1 MNLISNI
8 TICPREIIAPWNYGM
23 MIVAFDY
30 PIIVNMR
37 IDITKWYG
45 FFEYDDTK
53 RTTHFREMY
62 SMDMICRD
70 EIYGEYKIDTWIF
83 SFN

>member
-8 TICPREIIAPWNYGM
+8 TICEREIIAPWNYGLI
-23 MIVAFDY
+23 IVAFDY
-30 PIIVNMR
+30 PKVIYGY
-37 IDITKWYG
+37 IDHQKIFDIKS
-45 FFEYDDTK
+45 EI
-53 RTTHFREMY
+53 TTHFREMY